1 MQPRAWCSSLGGIR
15 RVDIKGKS
23 LSYGILW
30 YAFKKCNL
38 YIYIYKFIISYIWII
53 DFPIIDILLYIFYYD
68 VCINKKLIEKKVKVI
83 LIISNF
89 SNRNSNILKRV
100 SILHF
105 LLVKISFLPL
115 WFNIILSSFSQLCL
129 LLPLRVYPS
138 GIFELFSFFFFWSS
152 CCYFFWLLA
161 PFLSPSLF
169 FDVLSNA
176 NSTLSPLSSKLL
188 FFSFSLFFFFFLAS
202 SCRSLHF

>member
-1 MQPRAWCSSLGGIR
+1 M
-15 RVDIKGKS
+15 
-23 LSYGILW
+23 
-30 YAFKKCNL
+30 
-38 YIYIYKFIISYIWII
+38 
-53 DFPIIDILLYIFYYD
+53 
-68 VCINKKLIEKKVKVI
+68 KVI

-129 LLPLRVYPS
+129 LLPLRVFPS
-138 GIFELFSFFFFWSS
+138 GIFELFSFFFHPHV
-152 CCYFFWLLA
+152 A
-161 PFLSPSLF
+161 TF
-169 FDVLSNA
+169 FDYSLPFSPLPSFLMFSNA